1 MSFAMAEPGRLM
13 GQTTSNPGPEDMD
26 ADGEYEMDHVEYGQ
40 AHAEEEG
47 EEHHHHHTDA
57 EGHTTD
63 AEGSDI
69 DAEGEEVDED
79 EDEAEPVGAVKIAQR
94 RTHSSDGEVEYEDD
108 DAPGEL
114 LSDAP
119 SHESDDDD
127 SSSAESEEENQWQ
140 AEDDG
145 GEEDEVAKSNPNA
158 CTYCNQDENDDPSPE
173 FEEYL
178 ACVVCG
184 DNAHQQC
191 ARDNHTLGPD
201 DDAKQWRCTACIQND
216 LHANGD
222 AEQEP
227 EQPYTRRRL
236 SSGNKLTKELLP
248 SYRGV
253 DPGGHSIFKELLL
266 PDEPTDG
273 PRSLRKRKNSHEE
286 EPLPLRQTRKKRRSS
301 ELSPSAVQ
309 PSVAASSPRP
319 SSRGVRAANSTMNG
333 HESESKE
340 DAAHSGSDQE
350 GARLR
355 SSRARR
361 GQPKR
366 SDKRPLAWIEEQQ
379 GLSLIMA
386 FHLNNEKVQKIVTA
400 KPRKKTLTVEQ
411 ERQERRRERDRERRE
426 RNRRAAQ
433 AARESPEISHY
444 PAIQVQ
450 ASPFHG
456 FIDREPDETK
466 SKPYGG
472 VLSEADADTS
482 KTYPSQSDRRRFE
495 DARTKAEEAWIE
507 KQAAL
512 YPPEP
517 SRPSKQAAT
526 ASKIK
531 CVNFGGWEIDT
542 WHAAPYPEEY
552 SKNRVLYICEFCLK
566 YMNSDYVAWR
576 HKLKCPAKHPPGDE
590 IYRDRKYSFFEVD
603 GRKNPV
609 YCQNLCLLA
618 KLFLGSKTLYY
629 DVEPFLFYVMTENDE
644 YGCHF
649 VGYFS
654 KEKRPSSLNNVSCI
668 LVLPIHMRKG
678 YGQYLIEFSYLL
690 TRVEK
695 KTGSPEKPLSD
706 MGLVSYRKYWRL
718 VLCEELLAQHGNV
731 SNISIS
737 SLSERTGMTP
747 DDIVSALEGMRA
759 LVRDP
764 VTKSYAF
771 RLDIPYF
778 KQYIEKCNAAGNQ
791 KINPDC
797 LVWTPYVMGRLGQY
811 EDGPALQTVQQR
823 DEVEEQDKPAP
834 EEGVQ
839 IASTAK
845 SKGKEKARSNNT
857 DHTSPTPPTLS
868 LETSLNG
875 AATPPAPNT
884 PLANGSTIALAGSS
898 HTPTSN
904 DPALAIPPSRYEI
917 FPPIPGQPAP
927 RRRPGR
933 PFGSRRRTTSTPNRV
948 RGTPS
953 LAGTGAGH
961 QTVQPVSRI
970 RLTPRGGAGNNANGN
985 GKASPTM
992 GTRNAPLAAAGT
1004 PVRGSLRRTR
1014 SRLGESVTNG
1024 EEAGAGAAGAGAGDE
1039 GGAVKAPGAGFASAA
1054 GAAAGRRSMRSSA
1067 SSLGSP
1073 RDRARVSVVIGKAR
1087 GAGAGTGIEKGNTRA
1102 AAAMTATAHTNN
1114 NHHIGNHVPSNEH
1127 HDHDHDH
1134 DHNRDGEPEDDED
1147 DDVDA
1152 EYDEEEDDHF
1162 PAHSHSQTQN
1172 QHLAHAHAHNA
1183 LDTHAHADEDEDDD
1197 MDIDAEGEEDDDVV
1211 MAG

>member
-1 MSFAMAEPGRLM
+1 MAEPGRLM
-13 GQTTSNPGPEDMD
+13 GQTTSNTEPEPDELD
-26 ADGEYEMDHVEYGQ
+26 ADGEYEMDDVEYDQ
-40 AHAEEEG
+40 APAEE
-47 EEHHHHHTDA
+47 HLADA

-69 DAEGEEVDED
+69 DAEGEDVDDE
-79 EDEAEPVGAVKIAQR
+79 EDEAEPVGAVKIALR
-94 RTHSSDGEVEYEDD
+94 RTRSSDDEEVEYEDD
-108 DAPGEL
+108 DAQGDM

-119 SHESDDDD
+119 SRDSDDD

-145 GEEDEVAKSNPNA
+145 AEEDEVAKSNPNA

-191 ARDNHTLGPD
+191 ARDNQTLGPD

-216 LHANGD
+216 LHASGG
-222 AEQEP
+222 AEEEP
-227 EQPYTRRRL
+227 QQSYTRRRL
-236 SSGNKLTKELLP
+236 SSGSKLTKELLP
-248 SYRGV
+248 SHRGV

-273 PRSLRKRKNSHEE
+273 PRSLRKRKNSHDE
-286 EPLPLRQTRKKRRSS
+286 EPIPLRQTRKKRRSS
-301 ELSPSAVQ
+301 ELSQSVAQ
-309 PSVAASSPRP
+309 PSIAATSPRP
-319 SSRGVRAANSTMNG
+319 PSRSVRAANSAMHDHDSDG
-333 HESESKE
+333 KD
-340 DAAHSGSDQE
+340 DAEHSGSDQEE

-366 SDKRPLAWIEEQQ
+366 SDRRPLAWIEEQQ
-379 GLSLIMA
+379 PGSLIIA

-400 KPRKKTLTVEQ
+400 KPKKKTLTVEQ
-411 ERQERRRERDRERRE
+411 ARQERRRERDRERRE
-426 RNRRAAQ
+426 RNRQAAQ
-433 AARESPEISHY
+433 AARESPEITHY
-444 PAIQVQ
+444 PSIHIQQ
-450 ASPFHG
+450 ASPFLG
-456 FIDREPDETK
+456 FIDREPDESK

-482 KTYPSQSDRRRFE
+482 KTYPSQSDRRRFDE
-495 DARTKAEEAWIE
+495 ARIKAEEAWSE

-517 SRPSKQAAT
+517 TRSSKQTAT

-668 LVLPIHMRKG
+668 LVLPIHMRNG
-678 YGQYLIEFSYLL
+678 YGQYLIQFSYLL
-690 TRVEK
+690 TRVER

-718 VLCEELLAQHGNV
+718 VLCEDLLEQHGNV
-731 SNISIS
+731 SNLSIS
-737 SLSERTGMTP
+737 SISDRTGMTP

-764 VTKSYAF
+764 VTKNYAF

-823 DEVEEQDKPAP
+823 DEIEEEDKPAP

-839 IASTAK
+839 IAEATKAQ
-845 SKGKEKARSNNT
+845 SKGPAKTNGTHDPSPNPPHLATEE
-857 DHTSPTPPTLS
+857 SPTGDS
-868 LETSLNG
+868 
-875 AATPPAPNT
+875 PAPGT
-884 PLANGSTIALAGSS
+884 PLANGSTIALAGS
-898 HTPTSN
+898 HTD
-904 DPALAIPPSRYEI
+904 DPAIPPSRYEI
-917 FPPIPGQPAP
+917 FPPIPGQPAQ

-933 PFGSRRRTTSTPNRV
+933 PFGSRRRTSTPNRIRNTSLSLHTAPV
-948 RGTPS
+948 SKIQLTPS
-953 LAGTGAGH
+953 RASKAS
-961 QTVQPVSRI
+961 PSR
-970 RLTPRGGAGNNANGN
+970 NGN
-985 GKASPTM
+985 GNGAVTP
-992 GTRNAPLAAAGT
+992 GT
-1004 PVRGSLRRTR
+1004 VSLRRTR

-1024 EEAGAGAAGAGAGDE
+1024 DEVEE
-1039 GGAVKAPGAGFASAA
+1039 GGAVKPLVGG
-1054 GAAAGRRSMRSSA
+1054 GGVNGRSMRSGGGLVG
-1067 SSLGSP
+1067 SSRIGIAGK
-1073 RDRARVSVVIGKAR
+1073 RVGGKGKGKGKGRATTVTVLEEEEEGEGKGEDA
-1087 GAGAGTGIEKGNTRA
+1087 
-1102 AAAMTATAHTNN
+1102 
-1114 NHHIGNHVPSNEH
+1114 
-1127 HDHDHDH
+1127 
-1134 DHNRDGEPEDDED
+1134 DGDYDEDDEGPED
-1147 DDVDA
+1147 GQEEGQEEDA
-1152 EYDEEEDDHF
+1152 EG
-1162 PAHSHSQTQN
+1162 
-1172 QHLAHAHAHNA
+1172 
-1183 LDTHAHADEDEDDD
+1183 DEDEG
-1197 MDIDAEGEEDDDVV
+1197 MDIDAEGEDDDDVV
-1211 MAG
+1211 MVGG